1 MTQTTYRPFGGNDF
15 FNPFT
20 ARFYLDDIDALH
32 MTYDA
37 DVAITLWPEYF
48 DINRTRAEGRRLPKD
63 LCVENPDL
71 DIIAKGAMILDLEYE
86 IMEDMSYPKSPRDR
100 HGCVRVERGIMSKT
114 ELLPKIGEILVQNS
128 KK

>member
-1 MTQTTYRPFGGNDF
+1 
-15 FNPFT
+15 
-20 ARFYLDDIDALH
+20 

-86 IMEDMSYPKSPRDR
+86 ILEDMSYPKSPRDH
-100 HGCVRVERGIMSKT
+100 HGCVRVERGKMPKT
-114 ELLPKIGEILVQNS
+114 VLLNEIGKILVSNS
-128 KK
+128 